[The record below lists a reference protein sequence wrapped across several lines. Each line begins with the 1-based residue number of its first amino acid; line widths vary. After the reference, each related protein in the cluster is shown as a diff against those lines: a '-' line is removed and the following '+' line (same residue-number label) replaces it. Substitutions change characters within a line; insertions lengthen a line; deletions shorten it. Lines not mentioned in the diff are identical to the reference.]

1 MNKADVI
8 DRVAEAAGVAKQ
20 QAEGVLEAFFDTV
33 KSAVRGGDRVGWP
46 NFGAFSGSDRKA
58 RTGRN
63 PRTGEAVDIPASK
76 AIKFT
81 PGSAL
86 KGYLNPA
93 PAGKKGAG
101 KAAAGKKA
109 AAKSSDAQKSTAAK
123 KGAAKSAAAKTGA
136 SKTAGSKTAAK
147 KSTAK
152 KR

>member
-8 DRVAEAAGVAKQ
+8 DRVAESAGVAKQ
-20 QAEGVLEAFFDTV
+20 QVEGVLEAFFDTV

-46 NFGAFSGSDRKA
+46 NFGAFSTSDRKA

-63 PRTGEAVDIPASK
+63 PRTGEAVNIPASK

-86 KGYLNPA
+86 KQFLNPA
-93 PAGKKGAG
+93 PAG
-101 KAAAGKKA
+101 GKKA
-109 AAKSSDAQKSTAAK
+109 AAKAGAAK
-123 KGAAKSAAAKTGA
+123 KGAGKKATADLGPVKAAAK
-136 SKTAGSKTAAK
+136 KTPGKKATPKKAAANVSAK
-147 KSTAK
+147 KAPAK

>member
-1 MNKADVI
+1 VNKADVI

-63 PRTGEAVDIPASK
+63 PRTGEPVDIAASK

-86 KGYLNPA
+86 KEYLNPKPA
-93 PAGKKGAG
+93 PGKKAAA
-101 KAAAGKKA
+101 KAAAGKK
-109 AAKSSDAQKSTAAK
+109 AAKSSDAQKSTSAK
-123 KGAAKSAAAKTGA
+123 KGAAKTAAA
-136 SKTAGSKTAAK
+136 SKSAGSKAAK
-147 KSTAK
+147 KATAK